1 MAIRKTLGT
10 WPVLIAAVACALLG
24 AVAHAVNPFLE
35 YRREALEGLQLWRLL
50 TAHAAHLGV
59 AHGALNGA
67 ALVLIWRIG
76 RDTTSLREWAWLLL
90 GAAAAVDAGLYWLSP
105 DVEWYVGASG
115 VLHGLLGGVAVLMLD
130 RAARRFGAALL
141 AAIVAKLAWEQVSG
155 GAMTTAALSDA
166 PVVTV
171 AHLYG
176 AIGGVAAAGVLCVVA
191 RRCHAPAADGDVR
204 RNS

>member
-24 AVAHAVNPFLE
+24 AAAHAVNPFLE

-67 ALVLIWRIG
+67 ALIFVWLIG
-76 RDTTSLREWAWLLL
+76 RDSASRREWAWLLV
-90 GAAAAVDAGLYWLSP
+90 GSIAVVDAGLYWLSP

-115 VLHGLLGGVAVLMLD
+115 ALHGLLGGVAVLMLD
-130 RAARRFGAALL
+130 RGARAYGITLLL
-141 AAIVAKLAWEQVSG
+141 ALAAKLAWEQVSG
-155 GAMTTAALSDA
+155 GAMTTAALGDA

-176 AIGGVAAAGVLCVVA
+176 AVGGIVTAAILHLA
-191 RRCHAPAADGDVR
+191 RSPSRAT
-204 RNS
+204 